1 MRGGGQ
7 GGEDEVEEERRMKGV
22 GGWGGGGQREL
33 TAEREDVGVQ
43 RGLAMLTGS
52 CSSPSISVINH
63 LKHLNKNLSVS
74 GSTRWRRREGRL
86 SQRNAARADFFFFFF
101 SQTRSNSEVPS
112 VSVKRKLLLNLTFQM
127 SEGE

>member
-22 GGWGGGGQREL
+22 GGRGGGQREL
-33 TAEREDVGVQ
+33 TAEREGVGVQ

-74 GSTRWRRREGRL
+74 GSTHWRRREGRL
-86 SQRNAARADFFFFFF
+86 SQRNAARTDFFFFFF
-101 SQTRSNSEVPS
+101 SQTRSNSKVPS

>member
-1 MRGGGQ
+1 M
-7 GGEDEVEEERRMKGV
+7 EEERRMKGV
-22 GGWGGGGQREL
+22 GGCGGGQREL

-86 SQRNAARADFFFFFF
+86 SQRNAARTDFFFFFFFF
-101 SQTRSNSEVPS
+101 SQTQSNSEVPS